1 MTDYSEIQV
10 YLNTGR
16 PLKTLWKLVKNWHNE
31 NEKYLIMS
39 FSDLNKNEIEQTVK
53 NAYETIDRLED
64 KLSFEDTENPR
75 IVLERVGKE
84 LDEFCESCMPVI
96 AGLLSEKIR

>member
-1 MTDYSEIQV
+1 M
-10 YLNTGR
+10 
-16 PLKTLWKLVKNWHNE
+16 
-31 NEKYLIMS
+31 
-39 FSDLNKNEIEQTVK
+39 K
-53 NAYETIDRLED
+53 NAYETIDRLEE
-64 KLSFEDTENPR
+64 KLNFEDTDNPR

>member
-1 MTDYSEIQV
+1 
-10 YLNTGR
+10 
-16 PLKTLWKLVKNWHNE
+16 
-31 NEKYLIMS
+31 MS

-53 NAYETIDRLED
+53 NAYETIDRLEE
-64 KLSFEDTENPR
+64 KLNFEDTDNPR
-75 IVLERVGKE
+75 IVLDRVGKE